1 MNNQPIGIIDSGV
14 GGLSIWQEIHRLL
27 PHESTI
33 YIADSKNCPYG
44 TKTPEEIFQLAS
56 RLVAFLLQKNVK
68 MVVLGCN
75 TMTVTCLDRLRLLH
89 PHIPFIGVV
98 PVIKTAAAYS
108 TTKTIGVL
116 TTSVTEEST
125 YQKHLLAEYAK
136 DCTVVT
142 VGTDALVPFVERGE
156 VQGEAV
162 RQAVAAAITPFIT
175 SVCDVVA
182 LGCTH
187 FPFLKPVMREIA
199 GDNIQFMDSGA
210 AVARHVQRT
219 LTSRQL
225 LSKTTH
231 GSHVL
236 FTTGDRTQ
244 LQTTL
249 QKLFSRETLHAI
261 RHIEQVAI

>member
-1 MNNQPIGIIDSGV
+1 MHTQPIGIIDSGV
-14 GGLSIWQEIHRLL
+14 GGLSIWQEMHRLL

-44 TKTPEEIFQLAS
+44 TKTPDEIFALAS
-56 RLVAFLLQKNVK
+56 RLVVYLLQRNVK
-68 MVVLGCN
+68 MIVLACN
-75 TMTVTCLDRLRLLH
+75 TMTVTCLERLRLLH
-89 PHIPFIGVV
+89 PHIPIIGVV

-116 TTSVTEEST
+116 TTPVTEESL

-156 VQGEAV
+156 LQGEAV
-162 RQAVAAAITPFIT
+162 KQAVTAAITPFIT
-175 SVCDVVA
+175 STCDVVA

-187 FPFLKPVMREIA
+187 FPFLKPVMREVA
-199 GDNIQFMDSGA
+199 GETIQFMDSGS

-219 LTSRQL
+219 LISRQL
-225 LSKTTH
+225 LSKATH
-231 GSHVL
+231 GTHTL
-236 FTTGDRTQ
+236 LTTGDRVH
-244 LQTTL
+244 LQATL
-249 QKLFSRETLHAI
+249 LKLFSREVLHAI
-261 RHIEQVAI
+261 RHIEQLAI